1 MTLVLIGGTGLW
13 RAVAGSDSRQISFVS
28 RHIQTSPGLSLVNPL
43 IINWHQY
50 KTLISKIELEEKIT
64 KLDAHYDS
72 HFRKIM
78 LQFFFGERLKKA
90 SEKNILVA

>member
-50 KTLISKIELEEKIT
+50 KTLINKIELEEKKQNLTLTMILIFV
-64 KLDAHYDS
+64 KLCCN
-72 HFRKIM
+72 
-78 LQFFFGERLKKA
+78 LFFGERLKKA
-90 SEKNILVA
+90 SEKTFW